1 MKKKLGNKNKPIV
14 LWVLALTGVV
24 VVFMGIYIA
33 IRHGNV
39 NYAQE
44 TAQPLEESLVNSGG
58 KIISSGGDN
67 GRGSDNQTPYYDATL
82 DMPLGEEETVNLIN
96 DISNDN
102 GYRLTHAS
110 TDQRGFLGAVA
121 DKYIDEWYFDDT
133 SKNSPYHQL
142 QDGKIQ
148 IAFHVGDED
157 IEVKDGRTVLR
168 LNVRLPSFK

>member
-1 MKKKLGNKNKPIV
+1 MNKQIGNKKIWIV
-14 LWVLALTGVV
+14 
-24 VVFMGIYIA
+24 GIIA
-33 IRHGNV
+33 ILSAVPVVLFAALFGDRP
-39 NYAQE
+39 NYAQQV
-44 TAQPLEESLVNSGG
+44 AKPLEGSLVNSGG

-67 GRGSDNQTPYYDATL
+67 GRGLDSQTPYYDATL

-121 DKYIDEWYFDDT
+121 DKYINEWYFDDT